1 MIRIGLIGS
10 GSMAAVYADRI
21 SEIDTATVTAVA
33 SPNTAQE
40 FVAEHAPD
48 ATAYDSAETICG
60 EAELD
65 AVAILSPT
73 HLHRE
78 HCEVAT
84 EHDLDIICEKP
95 LARTM
100 EDAHAIEEAVDDA
113 GVRCMVAH
121 VTRFFP
127 EYATAKER
135 IDAGEIGTPGVVRT
149 QRAFG
154 FEGPRGWFSDHEK
167 SGGVLLDLAIHD
179 FDYLRWVFGD
189 VERVFTRT
197 SRWGEEGESEST
209 VTILRFE
216 SGVVGHCEAWTVHGP
231 SVPFTTSFE
240 FAGDDGLIEYEN
252 DDTTP
257 IELYDADGH
266 HVPRDPVGDD
276 IPLRE
281 DGYHKQLDAFVGCIE
296 NSEAQSASGREEE
309 SPIPVS
315 EGIESLR
322 ISLAAIESAK
332 RGEPVSPAEVADD

>member
-1 MIRIGLIGS
+1 MIQIGLIGS

-21 SEIDTATVTAVA
+21 DGIDTASVTAVA

-40 FVAEHAPD
+40 FVSEHAPQ
-48 ATAYDSAETICG
+48 ATAYNDAETLCREG
-60 EAELD
+60 ELD

-78 HCEVAT
+78 HCETAA
-84 EHDLDIICEKP
+84 EHAIDIICEKP

-100 EDAHAIEEAVDDA
+100 EDARAIEKAVNDA
-113 GVRCMVAH
+113 GVRCLVAH

-135 IDAGEIGTPGVVRT
+135 IDNGDIGTPGVVRT

-154 FEGPRGWFSDHEK
+154 FEGSRGWFTDHEK

-197 SRWGEEGESEST
+197 NRWDEGESEST
-209 VTILRFE
+209 VTLLRFE
-216 SGVVGHCEAWTVHGP
+216 SGVVGHCEAWTVQGP

-257 IELYDADGH
+257 IELYDASGH

-281 DGYHKQLDAFVGCIE
+281 DGYHKQLETFVQCLTDDDDL
-296 NSEAQSASGREEE
+296 
-309 SPIPVS
+309 PVPVS

-322 ISLAAIESAK
+322 ISLAAIESAN
-332 RGEPVSPAEVADD
+332 RGEPVSPGEVGR

>member
-21 SEIDTATVTAVA
+21 NGLDTATVTAVA

-40 FVAEHAPD
+40 FAAEHTPD
-48 ATAYDSAETICG
+48 ATATNSAETLCR

-78 HCEVAT
+78 HCEIAA
-84 EHDLDIICEKP
+84 EHGLDIICEKP

-100 EDAHAIEEAVDDA
+100 EDAHAIEDAVDDA

-179 FDYLRWVFGD
+179 FDYLRWVLGE

-197 SRWGEEGESEST
+197 SRWDDGESEST
-209 VTILRFE
+209 VTMLRFE
-216 SGVVGHCEAWTVHGP
+216 SGAVGHCEAWTVQGP

-252 DDTTP
+252 DNTTP

-266 HVPRDPVGDD
+266 HVPRDPVGGD

-281 DGYHKQLDAFVGCIE
+281 DGYQKQLDAFVQCVE
-296 NSEAQSASGREEE
+296 TQEAPS
-309 SPIPVS
+309 IPVS

-322 ISLAAIESAK
+322 ISLASIESAK
-332 RGEPVSPAEVADD
+332 RGEPVSPGEVGR